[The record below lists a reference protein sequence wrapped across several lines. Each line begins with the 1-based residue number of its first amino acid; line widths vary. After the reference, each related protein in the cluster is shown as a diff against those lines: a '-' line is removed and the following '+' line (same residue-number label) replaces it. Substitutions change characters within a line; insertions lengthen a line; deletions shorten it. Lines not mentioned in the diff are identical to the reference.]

1 MEKLYVNEIRPNG
14 GVSTVGLFYSR
25 EEAEAVV
32 KKLKDLPEKR
42 DCKYE
47 IAATAPK
54 PAPMAPKSYKFP
66 RQ

>member
-1 MEKLYVNEIRPNG
+1 MEKLYVNKIRPSG
-14 GVSTVGLFYSR
+14 EVSTVGLFYSR

-32 KKLKDLPEKR
+32 KKLQALPEKR

-47 IAATAPK
+47 ITATAPK
-54 PAPMAPKSYKFP
+54 PAPMAPKRHKFP